1 MNAARIDM
9 AQARQASGAEQGLP
23 RAYGKTPKLGSPM
36 YLKNQNL
43 QNLMIHVRR
52 SQSQHEKFM
61 GDMAFCLSLLAAKWT
76 SSTTAKLKQN
86 ADLLQLR
93 ILPATFSPELT
104 FYSQTLTSPTQH
116 REPQTINPWP
126 QFKPKPSNGIQASAL
141 TRRTLHPDPK

>member
-1 MNAARIDM
+1 MNAARTDM

-61 GDMAFCLSLLAAKWT
+61 AAKWT
-76 SSTTAKLKQN
+76 SSTTAKLKRN

-93 ILPATFSPELT
+93 IIPATFSPELT